1 MDGDEEIKSA
11 ELLSSENRKLKEELG
26 KYTTLA
32 DNANDA
38 LLIVDLTGT
47 ILEANT
53 AATKLYGYS
62 PQEIVS
68 INVFDLR
75 REKHKKTM
83 LDQLE
88 KADREGIVLETVH
101 YRKDN
106 SAVHVEVS
114 SKGMLIGGNRVILSI
129 VRDITERKHLEMAT
143 RESEARFKAAFM
155 TGPDA
160 FFWAT
165 FPEGKIFEVN
175 ESFLTLFGYAHDEV
189 IGKTSFELNL
199 YDDPDDRARM
209 LGELK
214 LKGSISNMELKGRKK
229 DGAQVFTLLSI
240 RKVDQSGQLF
250 TLGVLK
256 DITDIKTA
264 EEELHNREI
273 KYRTLFNTAEGA
285 VLLFC
290 DGCWVDC
297 NDQALF
303 VFGCTRE
310 QIISQDP
317 SKFSPPKQPDG
328 QSSEEL
334 GLHRISLAYA
344 DEPQYFEWVHCRA
357 DGTPFFAEVSLK
369 RMDLGDK
376 PYIQA
381 IVKDVTQQKA
391 SEEGLEHMLTLN
403 TAIVESTSDF
413 IWSVDSEHF
422 GLLTFN
428 QSLSSYFL
436 TMGVSIY
443 TGMRPEDMFPGA
455 GFRDQW
461 HALYHRALSEG
472 TYQTEYMRA
481 DGKAQ
486 LLLTFGIL
494 RRRGKVY
501 GISVFGKDITER
513 KTADEKLKL
522 ISERLLLATKVA
534 KLGIWDWDVVNNE
547 LIWDDG
553 MYHLYNITR
562 DDFANAYQAWLKNIH
577 PEDRAATEQA
587 SQDALSGKHEYA
599 PEFRIVWQD
608 GSIHHLQ
615 ASASTFRDSSGKP
628 IRLVGINYDITDLR
642 TAEAALRENEIRFRA
657 FVEQSPIAI
666 GIFSLEG
673 IGLYANQK
681 FIDTLGLNRLDSFI
695 GRPAYTYF
703 APQFAEESKERSR
716 RRLQGLPVP
725 SEYESLALHPDGSEF
740 PVSLAIAPIHL
751 PSGIVSIAILSDITD
766 RKKAEAAVRLEAE
779 QYNALIEST
788 SDWVWV
794 VEPENYS
801 VTIFNTAVADYFERN
816 HGIILKKG
824 IRPEEMLSK
833 NRLDQWK
840 GFYSKAIRDGRFTID
855 YQTNAENL
863 HFKVSLT
870 PLIVENKTVGIS
882 VFAKDLTAEDQYKK
896 QIEASN
902 QTLSSRLLQ
911 TINAISKIGEL
922 RDVYTA
928 GHQRKAAKLACAIA
942 QELGLSD
949 EAVTNISFG
958 ALIHDIGKINIA
970 SDILNK
976 PGKISKLEY
985 QILQTHAEQSY
996 EIIKEID
1003 FPSQVKTMIYQHHE
1017 RLDGSGYPQ
1026 KLIGDQIILE
1036 SRILA
1041 VADVV
1046 EAMTSH
1052 RPYRPALG
1060 IDVALE
1066 EIQLHKG
1073 IKYDA
1078 DVVNACI
1085 KLFREKMFEF

>member
-1 MDGDEEIKSA
+1 MDGNEETNNA
-11 ELLSSENRKLKEELG
+11 ELLICENEKIKQELE
-26 KYTTLA
+26 KYATLA

-38 LLIVDLTGT
+38 LLIVDLAGN

-53 AATKLYGYS
+53 AATKMYGYS
-62 PQEIVS
+62 PQEL
-68 INVFDLR
+68 ININILDLR
-75 REKHKKTM
+75 REKHRKTM
-83 LDQLE
+83 LDQFE

-101 YRKDN
+101 YRKDGT
-106 SAVHVEVS
+106 AVHVEVS

-129 VRDITERKHLEMAT
+129 VRDITERKHLEKAMW
-143 RESEARFKAAFM
+143 ESEARFKAAFM

-160 FFWAT
+160 FFWAAL
-165 FPEGKIFEVN
+165 PEGKIIEVN
-175 ESFLTLFGYAHDEV
+175 ESFLTLFGYSREEV
-189 IGKTSFELNL
+189 IGKTSLELNL
-199 YDDPDDRARM
+199 YLEPSDRARM

-214 LKGSISNMELKGRKK
+214 LKGSISSMELRGRKK
-229 DGAQVFTLLSI
+229 DGTQIYTLLSMS
-240 RKVDQSGQLF
+240 KVDQSGQLF

-256 DITDIKTA
+256 DITERKTA
-264 EEELHNREI
+264 EEELRNREI

-290 DGCWVDC
+290 DGRWVDC
-297 NDQALF
+297 NDQALI
-303 VFGCTRE
+303 VFGCSRE
-310 QIISQDP
+310 QIIGQDP
-317 SKFSPPKQPDG
+317 SRFSPPKQPDG
-328 QSSEEL
+328 LSSQEAVR
-334 GLHRISLAYA
+334 RINLAYA
-344 DEPQYFEWVHCRA
+344 NEPQNYEWVHCRA

-391 SEEGLEHMLTLN
+391 ANDGLEQMLTLN
-403 TAIVESTSDF
+403 NAIVEGTSDF

-428 QSLSSYFL
+428 QSLSNYFL
-436 TMGVSIY
+436 TMGVTICV
-443 TGMRPEDMFPGA
+443 GMRPEDMFPSA

-472 TYQTEYMRA
+472 TYCTEYTRA
-481 DGKAQ
+481 DGNAQ

-494 RRRGKVY
+494 KRQGKAY
-501 GISVFGKDITER
+501 GVSVFGKDITER
-513 KTADEKLKL
+513 LIADEKLKL

-553 MYHLYNITR
+553 MYHLYNIKR
-562 DDFANAYQAWLKNIH
+562 DDFANAYQAWSKNIH
-577 PEDRAATEQA
+577 PEDRAATERA
-587 SQDALSGKHEYA
+587 IQDALSGKHEYA
-599 PEFRIVWQD
+599 PEFRIVWPD
-608 GSIHHLQ
+608 GSIHFLQ
-615 ASASTFRDSSGKP
+615 ASASTFRDSNGKP
-628 IRLVGINYDITDLR
+628 TRMVGINYDITDLR

-681 FIDTLGLNRLDSFI
+681 FIETLGLNGLDAFI

-703 APQFAEESKERSR
+703 APQFAQESKERTR
-716 RRLQGLPVP
+716 RRLQGLLVP
-725 SEYESLALHPDGSEF
+725 SEYESVALHPDGSEF

-766 RKKAEAAVRLEAE
+766 RKKAEADVRLEAE

-801 VTIFNTAVADYFERN
+801 VTIFNTAVADYFKRN

-824 IRPEEMLSK
+824 IHPEDMLSK
-833 NRLDQWK
+833 NRIDQWK
-840 GFYSKAIRDGRFTID
+840 GFYNKAIRDGRFTID

-870 PLIVENKTVGIS
+870 TLTVENKTVGIS
-882 VFAKDLTAEDQYKK
+882 VYAKDLTAEDQYKK

-942 QELGLSD
+942 LELGLSD
-949 EAVTNISFG
+949 EAMNNISFG

-976 PGKISKLEY
+976 PGKISSLEY

-1066 EIQLHKG
+1066 EIQSHKG

-1078 DVVNACI
+1078 DVVDACI